1 MRGWLIVWSVIV
13 GIALAGGGVI
23 SARPCLGAEPA
34 REFLQALRDRRYHD
48 VALDYLARLEA
59 SPSLAGDLAET
70 LLYERGVTLLDA
82 ARYERDPK
90 VREQQLDQAHEK
102 IGQFITRH
110 GAHPLANAATRQM
123 GVLLT
128 ERAGLCLANAEQST
142 SAAEKQQLYAKA
154 RQLYDQARD
163 LFQKSQ
169 QTIRQQ
175 LEAIPKS
182 LDPKKQ
188 APLIEQRDALQAEYI
203 ESQLAAATIAYEKAS
218 TFKETPNEYRR
229 LLAEAAR
236 AYGEIA
242 QKYRSRL
249 AGLYSV
255 LFRGRCYQDI
265 GDYKKALEDYEELL
279 QQPDPSEE
287 IRQLKTKALA
297 GAMKCWMHETVKQVD
312 RAIEQAEPWLADAR
326 QNEEA
331 DADWLAVRWLLSKA
345 LVQKA
350 AALDNGTE
358 KSRLLAQARKAAQ
371 LVSRQS
377 GEHALEAKQL
387 LAQLQ
392 GTRDTE
398 DTPPELATYA
408 DAKDAGR
415 EALEQVKDAGI
426 LIQLVQPKLAQ
437 TNDPER
443 KQEMQ
448 HQIAEAEKAI
458 ETSCSAGIHA
468 LRLALQLA
476 DQQVPLDE
484 LNGIRYSLCQLYYVR
499 GDYFDAAV
507 LGQFLAM
514 RYPDSSGSR
523 QAAQVAFVSFYKL
536 YSQDSESEAFAAGH
550 ILAIAEFI
558 AKQWPGQPET
568 EEALMT
574 LVTLMIQQGQLDKA
588 EAYLSKIPASSRWRA
603 QAQVRTG
610 QALWSRYLKAT
621 SARDKSPPGN
631 SSLDQEQELES
642 LRTKAQQAL
651 KDGIEHLASDELTE
665 SLLQAQLSLAQIHL
679 DLGQPTAAVQL
690 LEDSKIGPL
699 ALANKK
705 DPILTNSQL
714 VEAIYKTALRAT
726 IDELPNAQNTE
737 TAMAKAKSVM
747 QSLKDAVG
755 DSPEGTKK
763 LIGIYFSLAR
773 DLKRQMESAPPD
785 TRRALAK
792 GFETFLDGVAKET
805 SELNVLYWVADSFS
819 TLGAAMDANGGQLTT
834 EARNYYE
841 RAAQSYQELL
851 ERPAT
856 ELDDST
862 SIQVRIRLA
871 VTWRRLENYEASLNM
886 FQSVLEQNEM
896 LLNVQ
901 VDAASTFQDW
911 GATGQTKYYDYAI
924 QGDRPNKKTNK
935 NTIWGWARL
944 ASVAAGQMYRGPEYK
959 EKYRDV
965 FHEARYNIALSRYQ
979 QAMRLSGEDQ
989 KQNLRR
995 AKTAI
1000 ASTYALYP
1008 DMGGDTWMPRYD
1020 SLLRR
1025 IQKSLNEQDDGLQA
1039 LAPVTQKTAG

>member
-1 MRGWLIVWSVIV
+1 MRVWIIVGSVIV
-13 GIALAGGGVI
+13 GIALADGGMV
-23 SARPCLGAEPA
+23 SARPCHGAEPA

-59 SPSLAGDLAET
+59 SPVLAGDLAET
-70 LLYERGVTLLDA
+70 LLYEHGVTLLDA
-82 ARYERDPK
+82 ARYERDVK
-90 VREQQLDQAHEK
+90 LREQQLDQAHEK
-102 IGQFITRH
+102 IGEFITRH
-110 GAHPLANAATRQM
+110 DAHPLANAATRQM

-128 ERAGLCLANAEQST
+128 ERAGLCLANAEKLT
-142 SAAEKQQLYAKA
+142 SAADKQPLYAKA
-154 RQLYDQARD
+154 RQLYDQAQD

-169 QTIRQQ
+169 QTIRQR

-188 APLIEQRDALQAEYI
+188 AALIEERDALQAEYI

-218 TFKETPNEYRR
+218 TFKDSPEQYRR
-229 LLAEAAR
+229 LVAEAAR
-236 AYGEIA
+236 AYGDIA

-287 IRQLKTKALA
+287 LRLLRTKALA
-297 GAMKCWMHETVKQVD
+297 RAMECWMHDTVKQVD

-331 DADWLAVRWLLSKA
+331 DADWLTVRWLLSKA

-350 AALDNGTE
+350 ASLENGTE

-377 GEHALEAKQL
+377 GEHAQEAKQL

-392 GTRDTE
+392 GTSDAE
-398 DTPPELATYA
+398 DTPLELKTYT

-437 TNDPER
+437 TNDPQR

-476 DQQVPLDE
+476 DQQFPLDE

-523 QAAQVAFVSFYKL
+523 QAAQIAFVSFYKL
-536 YSQDSESEAFAAGH
+536 YSQDADSEAFAAGR
-550 ILAIAEFI
+550 IVAIAEFI
-558 AKQWPGQPET
+558 AKQWPGQPEV
-568 EEALMT
+568 EEALVT

-588 EAYLSKIPASSRWRA
+588 EAYLSKIPANSRWRA
-603 QAQVRTG
+603 QAQLRTG
-610 QALWSRYLKAT
+610 QALWSRYLKAS
-621 SARDKSPPGN
+621 SARDKSPPSN

-642 LRTKAQQAL
+642 LRAKAQQAL
-651 KDGIEHLASDELTE
+651 KEGIDHTGSDELTE
-665 SLLQAQLSLAQIHL
+665 SFLQALLSLAQIHL
-679 DLGQPTAAVQL
+679 ELGEPTTAIQL
-690 LEDSKIGPL
+690 LEDPKIGPL
-699 ALANKK
+699 TLADKK

-714 VEAIYKTALRAT
+714 IEAIYKTALRAT
-726 IDELPNAQNTE
+726 IDALPSAQNTE

-747 QSLKDAVG
+747 QSLKVAVG
-755 DSPEGTKK
+755 NSPAGTKK
-763 LIGIYFSLAR
+763 LIGIYVSLAR
-773 DLKRQMESAPPD
+773 DLERQMESSPPA
-785 TRRALAK
+785 TRRALAT

-805 SELNVLYWVADSFS
+805 SDLNVLYWVADSFS
-819 TLGAAMDANGGQLTT
+819 RLGAALDTKDGPTT
-834 EARNYYE
+834 AEARNFYE
-841 RAAQSYQELL
+841 RAAQSYQKLL

-862 SIQVRIRLA
+862 GIQVRIRLA
-871 VTWRRLENYEASLNM
+871 DTWRRLENYEAALEM

-911 GATGQTKYYDYAI
+911 GATGQSKYYDYAI
-924 QGDRPNKKTNK
+924 QGDRPNKKTKK

-979 QAMRLSGEDQ
+979 QAMRLAGEDQ
-989 KQNLRR
+989 KQHLQR

-1000 ASTYALYP
+1000 ASTYTLYP
-1008 DMGGDTWMPRYD
+1008 DMGGDTWMRQYD

-1025 IQKSLNEQDDGLQA
+1025 IQKSLNEPDDGLQS
-1039 LAPVTQKTAG
+1039 LNPVTQKAPG